1 MLYYNMIIDILLE
14 TLKKLF
20 SLKGKKRM
28 DFTIS
33 NFMNQTEINRHQ
45 RITLAIK
52 SNLCYDWGMNIST
65 TNLGRGP
72 SDDCGIT
79 TNCRLSLLKSK
90 DVSSSIVSC
99 PTRTNIRITDV
110 RRLFKIFA
118 EKGGLYVCWY

>member
-1 MLYYNMIIDILLE
+1 MLYYNMIIELSIE

-20 SLKGKKRM
+20 SLKGKKRK
-28 DFTIS
+28 DYAIS
-33 NFMNQTEINRHQ
+33 NSSDQTDINRHQ
-45 RITLAIK
+45 HITLARK
-52 SNLCYDWGMNIST
+52 SILCYDWGMNILT
-65 TNLGRGP
+65 TSLGRGP
-72 SDDCGIT
+72 SGDCGIT
-79 TNCRLSLLKSK
+79 TNCRLSLLESK